1 MIRYSEKLFFTVIIT
16 ILFTGTPS
24 FSEPLDIDALIAKI
38 QGIYEQTG
46 DLRAEFIHQVPLQL
60 TGKTFTEE
68 GTFYFKKPGRMCWDY
83 EKPPLKKLVINPEKT
98 WFYIPGDNRVY
109 VQKTDDILTS
119 QIAIRFFTGIGNLS
133 DNFTIAYS
141 SPRCRNEE
149 GNYLISL
156 KPKEYEEG
164 IQALELLISGESFYV
179 IGYNL
184 KDMYGNL
191 NRYTFKNIRVNNDLP
206 ESLFHFTPP
215 PGAEVHETF

>member
-1 MIRYSEKLFFTVIIT
+1 MVRYREIFFITAIIS

-24 FSEPLDIDALIAKI
+24 FSKPLDIDALISKI

-46 DLRAEFIHQVPLQL
+46 DLRAEFIHQVPLQV

-98 WFYIPGDNRVY
+98 WFYIPEDNRVY
-109 VQKTDDILTS
+109 VQKTEDILTS
-119 QIAIRFFTGIGNLS
+119 QIAIRFFSGIGNLS
-133 DNFTIAYS
+133 QNFTITYS
-141 SPRCRNEE
+141 SPQCRDEE
-149 GNYLISL
+149 GNYLITL
-156 KPKEYEEG
+156 KPKEYDEG
-164 IQALELLISGESFYV
+164 IQALELRISGESFYV

-191 NRYTFKNIRVNNDLP
+191 NRYTFNNITVNNDLP

-215 PGAEVHETF
+215 AGAEIQETF

>member
-1 MIRYSEKLFFTVIIT
+1 MSRYREIFFLTVIFA

-24 FSEPLDIDALIAKI
+24 FSESLGIDALISKV

-46 DLRAEFIHQVPLQL
+46 DLRAEFLHQVPLQV

-83 EKPPLKKLVINPEKT
+83 KNPPLKKLVINPEKT
-98 WFYIPGDNRVY
+98 WFYIPEDNRVF
-109 VQKTDDILTS
+109 VQKTEYILTS
-119 QIAIRFFTGIGNLS
+119 QIAIRFFSGMGNLRE
-133 DNFTIAYS
+133 NFTITYS
-141 SPRCRNEE
+141 SPYCRDED

-164 IQALELLISGESFYV
+164 IQALELKISGESFYV

-206 ESLFHFTPP
+206 ESLFYFTPP
-215 PGAEVHETF
+215 AGAEIQETF

>member
-1 MIRYSEKLFFTVIIT
+1 MIRNRKRLFFTVIIAM
-16 ILFTGTPS
+16 LLTGTPS
-24 FSEPLDIDALIAKI
+24 LSEPLDIDALVVKI

-46 DLRAEFIHQVPLQL
+46 DLQAEFNHQVPLQL

-98 WFYIPGDNRVY
+98 WFYIPEDNRVY
-109 VQKTDDILTS
+109 VQKTADILTS

-141 SPRCRNEE
+141 SPQCRDEE
-149 GNYLISL
+149 GNYLITL
-156 KPKEYEEG
+156 KPKKYEEG
-164 IQALELLISGESFYV
+164 IQTLELLISGESFYV

-184 KDMYGNL
+184 TDMYGNL
-191 NRYTFKNIRVNNDLP
+191 NRYTFKNITVNNDLP
-206 ESLFHFTPP
+206 ESLFRFTPP
-215 PGAEVHETF
+215 PGAEVQETF

>member
-1 MIRYSEKLFFTVIIT
+1 MVRYPKTCFITVIIA
-16 ILFTGTPS
+16 IFFTGTPS
-24 FSEPLDIDALIAKI
+24 FSEPLGIDALISKI
-38 QGIYEQTG
+38 QGIYEQTE
-46 DLRAEFIHQVPLQL
+46 DLRAEFIHQVPLQV

-68 GTFYFKKPGRMCWDY
+68 GTFYFKKPGRMSWNY

-98 WFYIPGDNRVY
+98 WFYIPEDNRVY
-109 VQKTDDILTS
+109 VQKTEDILTS

-133 DNFTIAYS
+133 ENFTITYS
-141 SPRCRNEE
+141 SPQCRDED

-164 IQALELLISGESFYV
+164 IQELELKISGESFYV

-215 PGAEVHETF
+215 AGVEIQETF

>member
-1 MIRYSEKLFFTVIIT
+1 MILYRKKLFLIVIIA

-24 FSEPLDIDALIAKI
+24 FSEPLDIDALISKI

-46 DLRAEFIHQVPLQL
+46 DLQAEFIHQVPLQL

-98 WFYIPGDNRVY
+98 WFYIPEDSRVY
-109 VQKTDDILTS
+109 VQKTEDMLTS
-119 QIAIRFFTGIGNLS
+119 QIAIRFFTGIGNLCE
-133 DNFTIAYS
+133 NFTITYS
-141 SPRCRNEE
+141 SPHCRDEK
-149 GNYLISL
+149 GNYLITL

-215 PGAEVHETF
+215 PGAEIQETF